1 MVSDLVGEWVEWT
14 EAPGGRGGPRTRRGK
29 VRAVYVGNFGLGPQL
44 LIEAGD
50 ELVEVYATGVKIA
63 EAPK

>member
-14 EAPGGRGGPRTRRGK
+14 EAPRGMGGPRTRRGK
-29 VRAVYVGNFGLGPQL
+29 VRAVYVGLGLGPQL

-50 ELVEVYATGVKIA
+50 ELVEAYATGAKIV